1 LRGAVAK
8 SSLRRSLVSSGMGP
22 GLSQALALAAIPLLF
37 RLYTPY
43 DFGMW
48 ATVQAMTM
56 IAGSLVSLRFDL
68 ALVLERNLEL
78 ACSLFYAIISVVAAC
93 CIVCALLIGFFI
105 GFLGFAGIDGTT
117 AVLGWSW
124 LVLVGLGV
132 VLQSWLIRSGA
143 FGSISVAIVSNAV
156 ITNIVQLAGG
166 VSGHGIWLIAGSV
179 AGQAAAVLFYV
190 WSIVSGTER
199 PVWRWRTFSETSQL
213 LSQYRRFPQFSL
225 PFTVLSLLRDR
236 APIFIIGAFSPPA
249 LVGLYSQAWRLTHFP
264 SGLTSAALR
273 PVFFHRAATEGLTAQ
288 GVAVD
293 RFVRWL
299 LLASSPWIGL
309 IAFGND
315 ALFNLVLGDQWQG
328 AGYLAAVLVFPAALF
343 TITNW
348 MDRLLDAVGRQ
359 DVNLKVEAV
368 AGLTS
373 AGILWTALAAG
384 GSLSLA
390 VLLQSGALLLSY
402 LAFIWICYGIAGWS
416 RSAFVQSLCVATAVG
431 ALTYVFLVLV
441 ALVLP
446 QTVVFIVGAATA
458 LFITIVILLMVRK
471 ELQ

>member
-1 LRGAVAK
+1 
-8 SSLRRSLVSSGMGP
+8 MGP

-348 MDRLLDAVGRQ
+348 MDRLLDAVDRQ

>member
-1 LRGAVAK
+1 MRNRIEGSSTK

-22 GLSQALALAAIPLLF
+22 VLSQALALAAIPVLF
-37 RLYTPY
+37 RLYMPH
-43 DFGMW
+43 DFGVW
-48 ATVQAMTM
+48 ATVQAMAM

-78 ACSLFYAIISVVAAC
+78 ACSLFYAVISVVVAC
-93 CIVCALLIGFFI
+93 CIVCALLIGISI

-124 LVLVGLGV
+124 LVLVGLAV
-132 VLQSWLIRSGA
+132 VLQSWLMRVGA
-143 FGSISVAIVSNAV
+143 FASISVAIVSNAV
-156 ITNIVQLAGG
+156 VTNIVQLAGG
-166 VSGHGIWLIAGSV
+166 VSGHGIWLIIGSI
-179 AGQAAAVLFYV
+179 AGQAAAALFYV

-199 PVWRWRTFSETSQL
+199 PVWRWLTFSETSQL

-288 GVAVD
+288 GAAVD

-309 IAFGND
+309 VAFGND

-328 AGYLAAVLVFPAALF
+328 AGYLAAVLVFPLRCLPSPIGWIACS
-343 TITNW
+343 TP
-348 MDRLLDAVGRQ
+348 
-359 DVNLKVEAV
+359 
-368 AGLTS
+368 S
-373 AGILWTALAAG
+373 AGRT
-384 GSLSLA
+384 
-390 VLLQSGALLLSY
+390 
-402 LAFIWICYGIAGWS
+402 
-416 RSAFVQSLCVATAVG
+416 
-431 ALTYVFLVLV
+431 
-441 ALVLP
+441 
-446 QTVVFIVGAATA
+446 
-458 LFITIVILLMVRK
+458 
-471 ELQ
+471 

>member
-1 LRGAVAK
+1 
-8 SSLRRSLVSSGMGP
+8 M
-22 GLSQALALAAIPLLF
+22 
-37 RLYTPY
+37 
-43 DFGMW
+43 
-48 ATVQAMTM
+48 
-56 IAGSLVSLRFDL
+56 
-68 ALVLERNLEL
+68 
-78 ACSLFYAIISVVAAC
+78 
-93 CIVCALLIGFFI
+93 
-105 GFLGFAGIDGTT
+105 
-117 AVLGWSW
+117 
-124 LVLVGLGV
+124 
-132 VLQSWLIRSGA
+132 
-143 FGSISVAIVSNAV
+143 
-156 ITNIVQLAGG
+156 
-166 VSGHGIWLIAGSV
+166 
-179 AGQAAAVLFYV
+179 
-190 WSIVSGTER
+190 
-199 PVWRWRTFSETSQL
+199 
-213 LSQYRRFPQFSL
+213 
-225 PFTVLSLLRDR
+225 
-236 APIFIIGAFSPPA
+236 
-249 LVGLYSQAWRLTHFP
+249 
-264 SGLTSAALR
+264 
-273 PVFFHRAATEGLTAQ
+273 
-288 GVAVD
+288 D

-348 MDRLLDAVGRQ
+348 MDRLLDAVDRQ